1 MQGAVKGLDGDVM
14 GGLAG
19 STYIDSGYQMQ
30 RLIVSLY
37 LASGKPIAW
46 LIHYVYGWTES
57 RKAEILFDYLLSRL
71 KCESRP

>member
-14 GGLAG
+14 CGLAG

-37 LASGKPIAW
+37 LVSGKPIAW
-46 LIHYVYGWTES
+46 LIWLD
-57 RKAEILFDYLLSRL
+57 RKSKGGDIIRHLLSRL